1 METSLQNY
9 AASAQTLQA
18 KQAEHQAQVDAA
30 LEELNRLVTARNQL
44 GWWDK
49 LKSMW
54 GYNRLVDEQKA
65 AVKRARNAIA
75 RAEREHKTNQVGCL
89 RELLDLSIAGS
100 QRRAEIHDLAR
111 IFQAVKEIHQGN
123 KQLVQLGEKALRE
136 IGEAD
141 AAVSSAQTME
151 VFDLATDNK
160 GISLMSSMSNMDA
173 SSEMDDARRAVK
185 EFARAA
191 QQHQERIEALNHD
204 MTLEVIDLGLD
215 LFDVTGWFDVGSV
228 LSLMSLSSAS
238 SALDDAERKVKRMLE
253 PLRSAERASAEEY
266 RRDKDALVSAK
277 REVFQTALLAL
288 QERGLQLPTN
298 ETVQRVIENHKI
310 EL

>member
-1 METSLQNY
+1 METSIQNY
-9 AASAQTLQA
+9 AASAQTLRE
-18 KQAEHQAQVDAA
+18 KQAQHQSQIDAA
-30 LEELNRLVTARNQL
+30 LEELNRLVTARNEL

-54 GYNRLVDEQKA
+54 GYNRQVDEQKE

-75 RAEREHKTNQVGCL
+75 RTEREHKTNQVGCL
-89 RELLDLSIAGS
+89 REMLDLSIEAS
-100 QRRAEIHDLAR
+100 SRRAEIHDLAR
-111 IFQAVKEIHQGN
+111 IFQTVKEIHQGN

-136 IGEAD
+136 ISEAD
-141 AAVSSAQTME
+141 SAVSSAQTME

-191 QQHQERIEALNHD
+191 QRHQERIEALNHD

-215 LFDVTGWFDVGSV
+215 LFDVTGWFDIGSV

-238 SALDDAERKVKRMLE
+238 SALDDAERKVKQMLE
-253 PLRSAERASAEEY
+253 PLRAAGRVSAEEY

-277 REVFQTALLAL
+277 RDVFQGALGTL

-298 ETVQRVIENHKI
+298 ETVERVIDNHKI